1 MRNGGTV
8 RAVAAAVGGALL
20 VLGAAGCGGAEKPEK
35 NDPGAARV
43 QDDRKA
49 PEAALK
55 RVPGVGDRLWQR
67 VPAESRQVLLVSG
80 EGRDSA
86 DSDAALYTKKGSAWT
101 RERAWPTHNGRKGW
115 TTDHHEDDLRSP
127 VGVFTLSDAGGVLA
141 APEARL
147 PYTES
152 AAFQA
157 PHYWKKSYWHDFDL
171 VIAIDYNRVKG
182 TPPTDQTRPRGQ
194 SKGGNIWLHMDH
206 GSGTSACVS
215 QSKAD
220 MEYLLRTLDPAR
232 HPVVVMGDEA
242 DLKA

>member
-1 MRNGGTV
+1 MRNGVAV
-8 RAVAAAVGGALL
+8 RAAAAAVGGALL
-20 VLGAAGCGGAEKPEK
+20 VLGAVGCGGPEHDK
-35 NDPGAARV
+35 PGAR
-43 QDDRKA
+43 DRADGK
-49 PEAALK
+49 PRETVLK
-55 RVPGVGDRLWQR
+55 RVPGVGDRLWKR

-86 DSDAALYTKKGSAWT
+86 ESHAALYTRKGSVWT
-101 RERAWPTHNGRKGW
+101 RERAWDTHNGRKGW

-141 APEARL
+141 APEGARL

-157 PHYWKKSYWHDFDL
+157 PHYWKKSYWHDFDR
-171 VIAIDYNRVKG
+171 VIAIDYNRVRG
-182 TPPTDQTRPRGQ
+182 TAPNDQTRPQGQ
-194 SKGGNIWLHMDH
+194 SKGGGIWLHMDH

-215 QSKAD
+215 QSGAD
-220 MEYLLRTLDPAR
+220 MEYLLRTLDPAE

-242 DLKA
+242 DLRA